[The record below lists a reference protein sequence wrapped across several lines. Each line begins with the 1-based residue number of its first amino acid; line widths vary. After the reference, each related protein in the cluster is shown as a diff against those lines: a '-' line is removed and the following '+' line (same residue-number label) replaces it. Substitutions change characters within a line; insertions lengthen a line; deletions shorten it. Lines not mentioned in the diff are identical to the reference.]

1 MKIARLIQCGLLVS
15 LAAATG
21 AASAVRPAQAEE
33 LTGTLKKI
41 ADSNV
46 IVLGYRESSVPLS
59 YLDDNQ
65 NVIGYSH
72 DIALRIV
79 EAIKKQLNRPK
90 LEVKQIPINGQNRI
104 PLMQNGTIDLE
115 CGGTTNNRERRQQ
128 VDFSDTIEITE
139 TLLLTKKTS
148 GIHDLADLAGKS
160 VVVTAGTTSERY
172 LRQYVAEKNLN
183 VNLISAR
190 DHSQSFLMVQSDRAG
205 AFFMDSDVLA
215 ALLAKARDADQYI
228 VTGQPQTTEPLACML
243 RRDDP
248 QFKALVD
255 RTVAAIETSGEAE
268 RLYNRW
274 FDAPIPPNGVN
285 LHIPLSQKMKEL
297 FAHPNDQSAD

>member
-268 RLYNRW
+268 RLYNKW

>member
-90 LEVKQIPINGQNRI
+90 LDVKQIPINGQNRI